1 MFREARK
8 GLLSGPHFPRHRVS
22 LPLNAHFG
30 IARHAEFMFL
40 MIGETVLQM
49 IIARQQVAS
58 TGERFTMGDLEA
70 IFSDI
75 DNNLPDNRLV
85 ESELLEAVPYL
96 TRLGAE
102 PHLRG
107 GQGHFAAPFT
117 PAAVSRLPLAGRGRR
132 ACLRR
137 GPERHA

>member
-1 MFREARK
+1 
-8 GLLSGPHFPRHRVS
+8 
-22 LPLNAHFG
+22 
-30 IARHAEFMFL
+30 MFL